1 MGAAGKMSDSLGVNQ
16 SKPVEAT
23 EMDDLTGDVA
33 AFFDQHEAVYPLYEL
48 FCEKLL
54 VEFPDTRVKV
64 QKSQISYYN
73 RHLYACVSFLKVRKK
88 AELPED
94 YFVLMLG
101 LPAPL
106 ESGRVAAK
114 TEPYPG
120 RWTTHFVI
128 TDPPTWTRRRS
139 AGSRKRTGSRRG
151 SRAWAWLPPSCTR
164 RRATSRRSSR
174 GEYRSCQLGRVW
186 CPGRRPLSPCPALFP
201 RQVPAQEKR
210 GEVRQR

>member
-1 MGAAGKMSDSLGVNQ
+1 MGAVGKTSDSLGVNQ

-48 FCEKLL
+48 FCGKLL

-94 YFVLMLG
+94 YFVLTLG
-101 LPAPL
+101 LLAPL

-120 RWTTHFVI
+120 RLTTHFVI
-128 TDPPTWTRRRS
+128 SDPSDLDEETFGW
-139 AGSRKRTGSRRG
+139 
-151 SRAWAWLPPSCTR
+151 
-164 RRATSRRSSR
+164 
-174 GEYRSCQLGRVW
+174 V
-186 CPGRRPLSPCPALFP
+186 
-201 RQVPAQEKR
+201 AQACRFAQGK
-210 GEVRQR
+210 